1 MHECVSHFQMV
12 DRRRMQ
18 SSVLTCIVHQI
29 RGRSKDYVFEIFS
42 KIFLMCSIISIKIFL
57 YICSTTTTTPD
68 QENRSNHKVKI
79 RKALGPALQEVNDEP
94 PAGLSALE
102 SAALEQ
108 EEDDPIDIFL
118 DFDLPFESRLEA
130 QDRLKDAGFTFNS
143 PMTDEIDLDI
153 ESFKNESGVDSH
165 DTATDEGLVPEE
177 EPVDE

>member
-1 MHECVSHFQMV
+1 MAA
-12 DRRRMQ
+12 
-18 SSVLTCIVHQI
+18 
-29 RGRSKDYVFEIFS
+29 IF
-42 KIFLMCSIISIKIFL
+42 ISIAFL
-57 YICSTTTTTPD
+57 ALAAGFYILHSGS
-68 QENRSNHKVKI
+68 RSSQSEVPANHKVKI
-79 RKALGPALQEVNDEP
+79 RKALGPAFQEVNDEP

-143 PMTDEIDLDI
+143 PITDEIDLDI
-153 ESFKNESGVDSH
+153 ESFKSESGVDSH
-165 DTATDEGLVPEE
+165 DTASDEGLVPEV

>member
-1 MHECVSHFQMV
+1 MAA
-12 DRRRMQ
+12 
-18 SSVLTCIVHQI
+18 
-29 RGRSKDYVFEIFS
+29 IF
-42 KIFLMCSIISIKIFL
+42 ISIAFL
-57 YICSTTTTTPD
+57 ALAAGFFILHSGS
-68 QENRSNHKVKI
+68 RSSQSEVPANHKVKI

-143 PMTDEIDLDI
+143 PMVDEIDLDI

>member
-1 MHECVSHFQMV
+1 MAA
-12 DRRRMQ
+12 
-18 SSVLTCIVHQI
+18 
-29 RGRSKDYVFEIFS
+29 IF
-42 KIFLMCSIISIKIFL
+42 ISIAFL
-57 YICSTTTTTPD
+57 ALAAGFFILHSGS
-68 QENRSNHKVKI
+68 RSSQSEVPANHKVKI

-143 PMTDEIDLDI
+143 PITDEIDIDI
-153 ESFKNESGVDSH
+153 DSFKNESGVDSH

>member
-1 MHECVSHFQMV
+1 MAA
-12 DRRRMQ
+12 
-18 SSVLTCIVHQI
+18 
-29 RGRSKDYVFEIFS
+29 IF
-42 KIFLMCSIISIKIFL
+42 ISIAFL
-57 YICSTTTTTPD
+57 ALAAGFFILHSGS
-68 QENRSNHKVKI
+68 RSPQSEVPANHKVKI
-79 RKALGPALQEVNDEP
+79 RKALGPAFQEVNDEP

-143 PMTDEIDLDI
+143 PITDEIDLDI
-153 ESFKNESGVDSH
+153 ESFKSESGVDSH
-165 DTATDEGLVPEE
+165 DTASDEGLVPEV

>member
-1 MHECVSHFQMV
+1 MAA
-12 DRRRMQ
+12 
-18 SSVLTCIVHQI
+18 
-29 RGRSKDYVFEIFS
+29 IF
-42 KIFLMCSIISIKIFL
+42 ISIAFL
-57 YICSTTTTTPD
+57 ALAAGFFILHSGS
-68 QENRSNHKVKI
+68 RSSQSEVPANHKVKI

>member
-1 MHECVSHFQMV
+1 MAA
-12 DRRRMQ
+12 
-18 SSVLTCIVHQI
+18 
-29 RGRSKDYVFEIFS
+29 IF
-42 KIFLMCSIISIKIFL
+42 ISIAFL
-57 YICSTTTTTPD
+57 ALAAGFFILHSGS
-68 QENRSNHKVKI
+68 RSSQSEVPANHKVKI
-79 RKALGPALQEVNDEP
+79 RKALGPAFQEVNDEP

-143 PMTDEIDLDI
+143 PITDEIDLDI
-153 ESFKNESGVDSH
+153 ESFKSESGVDSH
-165 DTATDEGLVPEE
+165 DTASDEGLVPEV

>member
-1 MHECVSHFQMV
+1 MAA
-12 DRRRMQ
+12 
-18 SSVLTCIVHQI
+18 
-29 RGRSKDYVFEIFS
+29 IF
-42 KIFLMCSIISIKIFL
+42 ISIAFL
-57 YICSTTTTTPD
+57 ALAAGFFILHSGS
-68 QENRSNHKVKI
+68 RSSQSEVPANHKVKI

-143 PMTDEIDLDI
+143 PITDEIDLDI
-153 ESFKNESGVDSH
+153 ESFKSESGVDSH
-165 DTATDEGLVPEE
+165 DTASDEGLVPEV

>member
-1 MHECVSHFQMV
+1 MAA
-12 DRRRMQ
+12 
-18 SSVLTCIVHQI
+18 
-29 RGRSKDYVFEIFS
+29 IF
-42 KIFLMCSIISIKIFL
+42 ISIAFL
-57 YICSTTTTTPD
+57 ALAAGFYILHSGS
-68 QENRSNHKVKI
+68 RSSQSEVPANHKVKI
-79 RKALGPALQEVNDEP
+79 RKALGPAFQEVNDEP

-143 PMTDEIDLDI
+143 PITDEIDLDI
-153 ESFKNESGVDSH
+153 ESFKSESGVDSH
-165 DTATDEGLVPEE
+165 DTATDEGLIPEV

>member
-1 MHECVSHFQMV
+1 MAAIFISLAFLALAAGFYILHSGS
-12 DRRRMQ
+12 RSSQ
-18 SSVLTCIVHQI
+18 SEV
-29 RGRSKDYVFEIFS
+29 
-42 KIFLMCSIISIKIFL
+42 
-57 YICSTTTTTPD
+57 PA
-68 QENRSNHKVKI
+68 NHKVKI
-79 RKALGPALQEVNDEP
+79 RKALGPAFQEVNDEP

-143 PMTDEIDLDI
+143 PITDEIDLDI
-153 ESFKNESGVDSH
+153 ESFKSESGVDSH
-165 DTATDEGLVPEE
+165 DTATDEGLIPEV

>member
-1 MHECVSHFQMV
+1 MAA
-12 DRRRMQ
+12 
-18 SSVLTCIVHQI
+18 
-29 RGRSKDYVFEIFS
+29 IF
-42 KIFLMCSIISIKIFL
+42 ISIAFL
-57 YICSTTTTTPD
+57 ALAAGFYILHSGS
-68 QENRSNHKVKI
+68 RSSQSEVPANHKVKI
-79 RKALGPALQEVNDEP
+79 RKALGPAFQEVNDEP